1 MLENSGLVMIVS
13 GVALGQ
19 LVLICSC
26 KAHAGNLSKRA
37 MII

>member
-19 LVLICSC
+19 LVLFCSH
-26 KAHAGNLSKRA
+26 KAHADSLSKRA

>member
-1 MLENSGLVMIVS
+1 MLENSGLVMILS

-19 LVLICSC
+19 LVLICSH
-26 KAHAGNLSKRA
+26 KEHAGNLSKRS